1 VGDAAETLKLRFRTH
16 AVAWDELDA
25 KQAREHIA
33 VHEAGHAVV
42 GLRHGMRLL
51 DVDIG
56 SDPVAHPDGGFI
68 FGGVRFDA
76 PDGDM
81 NRWAQAQPVE
91 TAVVLMAGMCAE
103 EVLLGYHLRE
113 SWMGDLRIV
122 RIGHGWLEGMT
133 VLPPEMLIYINDAH
147 EAVTRSEAAISAV
160 AGALLRE
167 AHLTATEIA
176 ALV

>member
-1 VGDAAETLKLRFRTH
+1 MGDAAETLKLRFRTH

-76 PDGDM
+76 PEGDM
-81 NRWAQAQPVE
+81 KRWARAQPIE
-91 TAVVLMAGMCAE
+91 TAVVLMAGICAE
-103 EVLLGYHLRE
+103 EVLLGCHLRE
-113 SWMGDLRIV
+113 SWMGDVRIV
-122 RIGHGWLEGMT
+122 RISHGWLDGMT
-133 VLPPEMLIYINDAH
+133 EFPPEMFVYINDAH
-147 EAVTRSEAAISAV
+147 QAVTRSEVAISAV

-167 AHLTATEIA
+167 GRLTSAEIT